1 MRKSWFAALGI
12 LGASAPALAQ
22 DAVGTWLVEDKT
34 AVIKVETCE
43 VGLCG
48 AIGWAQTSG
57 TDKNNADPK
66 LRTRN
71 IVGLRFITM
80 KAAGKNRWEGEIYNA
95 KDGKTYS
102 GNLTL
107 ADANTLKIQGCVM
120 GFLCGGETWT
130 RTKCDEPPT
139 AGSAAAP
146 AAPTAPGATAA
157 QAKRPPD
164 KSAPKTASAAP
175 GAIPAGLPLT
185 GCRGVV
191 TQ

>member
-1 MRKSWFAALGI
+1 MQKSWFAALGLI
-12 LGASAPALAQ
+12 ALSGPALAQ

-48 AIGWAQTSG
+48 AIGWAQTPG
-57 TDKNNADPK
+57 TDKNNPDPK
-66 LRTRN
+66 LQDRN
-71 IVGLRFITM
+71 IVGMRFFSM
-80 KAAGKNRWEGEIYNA
+80 KPAGQNKWEGEIYNA
-95 KDGKTYS
+95 KDGKTYK
-102 GNLTL
+102 GNVSLVS
-107 ADANTLKIQGCVM
+107 ANALKIQGCV
-120 GFLCGGETWT
+120 FFICGGETWT
-130 RTKCDEPPT
+130 RTKCDDPPA

-146 AAPTAPGATAA
+146 GAPAA

-175 GAIPAGLPLT
+175 GAMPAGLPLT